1 MVQQQAGPQVPADVD
16 QLERTLVIL
25 LAAASWG
32 HCWRGRSILF
42 HCDNSAVVDIWNK
55 GSTRQPHIR
64 LLEEKFWCLAPHAN
78 TVPSPICH
86 PRSHQLDPL
95 RPMAFSRACHS
106 PVHQTNIHSR
116 LQCNK
121 FGTLIKVKPTLLI
134 PPERLQLF
142 AAYLA
147 NSVSHK
153 TIKVYIAGLRLGH
166 ILRGLPDPTQDP
178 VLAYTIR
185 GIKRQQGEQPRTRL
199 PITISI
205 LNMLK
210 S

>member
-1 MVQQQAGPQVPADVD
+1 MP
-16 QLERTLVIL
+16 
-25 LAAASWG
+25 
-32 HCWRGRSILF
+32 
-42 HCDNSAVVDIWNK
+42 
-55 GSTRQPHIR
+55 TRYPHQSVT
-64 LLEEKFWCLAPHAN
+64 LAP
-78 TVPSPICH
+78 T
-86 PRSHQLDPL
+86 QLDLL

-121 FGTLIKVKPTLLI
+121 FGTVIKVKPTLPI

-185 GIKRQQGEQPRTRL
+185 GIKRQQGCSPEPAYQSQSRSLTC
-199 PITISI
+199 
-205 LNMLK
+205 
-210 S
+210 